1 MREPYE
7 TNLSDSMPTF
17 LLIQNSKVT
26 ETIRGADASALRSA
40 VQKAL
45 GSSGRGGG
53 AASSGTYFSGS
64 GRRLGDDA
72 SSGKK
77 AGGASAGAAGLG
89 NMVGGVGTVA
99 DSMVRFMG
107 LYVTT
112 LFSFDA
118 YSAAEASPLA
128 VTKPAR

>member
-1 MREPYE
+1 
-7 TNLSDSMPTF
+7 MPTF

-26 ETIRGADASALRSA
+26 ETIRGADAAALRSA

-45 GSSGRGGG
+45 ASSGGKGGG
-53 AASSGTYFSGS
+53 AGGPGFSGS
-64 GRRLGDDA
+64 GRRLGDD
-72 SSGKK
+72 SSSKK
-77 AGGASAGAAGLG
+77 AGTGASWGTGG
-89 NMVGGVGTVA
+89 MVGGAGNVA

-118 YSAAEASPLA
+118 FAAAEASPLA
-128 VTKPAR
+128 INKAVR